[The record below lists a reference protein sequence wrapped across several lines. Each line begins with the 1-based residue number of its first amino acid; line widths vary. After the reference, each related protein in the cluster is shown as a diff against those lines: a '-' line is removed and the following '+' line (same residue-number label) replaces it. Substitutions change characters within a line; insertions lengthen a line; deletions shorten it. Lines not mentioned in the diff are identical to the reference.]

1 MWQETA
7 LNHVGMSTF
16 VGDGM
21 GTTHAMMRHR
31 LIWVVTRMHVEV
43 NRYPVWG
50 DVVEID
56 SWVAAEG
63 KNGMRRDFL
72 VRDITTGEVI
82 SRATR
87 CVAHLL
93 TCLLLGFA
101 PKFSAFCCSVE
112 NQVYNQFEKK

>member
-43 NRYPVWG
+43 NRYPVW
-50 DVVEID
+50 
-56 SWVAAEG
+56 
-63 KNGMRRDFL
+63 
-72 VRDITTGEVI
+72 
-82 SRATR
+82 
-87 CVAHLL
+87 
-93 TCLLLGFA
+93 
-101 PKFSAFCCSVE
+101 
-112 NQVYNQFEKK
+112 

>member
-1 MWQETA
+1 MLHMLKYLHISHFSITCHLQLRQCGQT
-7 LNHVGMSTF
+7 NFQDVGS
-16 VGDGM
+16 GNSC
-21 GTTHAMMRHR
+21 R
-31 LIWVVTRMHVEV
+31 
-43 NRYPVWG
+43 G

-72 VRDITTGEVI
+72 VRDITTGQVI

-112 NQVYNQFEKK
+112 NQVYNQFKKK